1 MAAAETTSD
10 SRTKVQVLHR
20 PPTSDGS
27 EGASGGGGVDQDQRT
42 IEAEYETCMLIFS
55 DAFTVGSKLGVT
67 VELNSPRLMTVW
79 IDVCDF
85 PTRAPMLD
93 KIDEMTL
100 GWDLAGAYPEL
111 RPHPHPHPHPCR
123 LDPLCFDPHP
133 FTLQSAPWTPA
144 RTLADPLGCCEKLR
158 EMWREAKPEDGPFL
172 VTYVKWLEARAREK
186 SGA

>member
-100 GWDLAGAYPEL
+100 GWDLAG
-111 RPHPHPHPHPCR
+111 
-123 LDPLCFDPHP
+123 
-133 FTLQSAPWTPA
+133 
-144 RTLADPLGCCEKLR
+144 CCEKLR

-186 SGA
+186 MGA